1 MANGRELRRVCA
13 YCASSAAADGAY
25 YRAAERLGEELASA
39 GVTIVYGGGAK
50 GSMGALAAGALARGG
65 RVIGILPR
73 FMQDLECGHKGLTQL
88 MLVENMRERKHLM
101 LTDSDAVIALP
112 GGCGTLEELLEAITL
127 KRLGIYL
134 NPIVMLNT
142 RGFFDPLLELLR
154 HCVRERFMNPEH
166 EQMWTAV
173 DEPQQVIAAIR
184 NAPSWSEEARNFA
197 QVEPTSPAKD
207 SV

>member
-1 MANGRELRRVCA
+1 MANTDNRTIRRVCV
-13 YCASSAAADGAY
+13 YCASSSAAHDDY
-25 YRAAERLGEELASA
+25 YHAARRLGEELAAA

-50 GSMGALAAGALARGG
+50 GSMGAIASGALARGG
-65 RVIGILPR
+65 QVVGVLPR
-73 FMQDLECGHKGLTQL
+73 FMQELEWGHQGLTQL

-112 GGCGTLEELLEAITL
+112 GGCGTLEELMEAITL

-134 NPIVMLNT
+134 NPIVLLNT

-154 HCVRERFMNPEH
+154 HCIRERFLNPQH
-166 EQMWTAV
+166 EAMWTAV
-173 DEPQQVIAAIR
+173 DDPAAVLPAIR
-184 NAPSWSEEARNFA
+184 NAPAWSEDARTFA
-197 QVEPTSPAKD
+197 AVEPRGE

>member
-1 MANGRELRRVCA
+1 MASSRELRRVCA
-13 YCASSAAADGAY
+13 YCASSAAADAAY

-50 GSMGALAAGALARGG
+50 GSMGALASGALARGG

-73 FMQDLECGHKGLTQL
+73 FMQDLEWGHRGLTQL

-134 NPIVMLNT
+134 KPIVMLNT

-173 DEPQQVIAAIR
+173 DEPEQVIAAIR
-184 NAPSWSEEARNFA
+184 NAPAWSEEARNFA

>member
-13 YCASSAAADGAY
+13 YCASSAAADPEY
-25 YRAAERLGEELASA
+25 YRAAERLGGELAAA
-39 GVTIVYGGGAK
+39 GVTIVYGGGGN
-50 GSMGALAAGALARGG
+50 GSMGALASGALARGG
-65 RVIGILPR
+65 QVIGILPR
-73 FMQDLECGHKGLTQL
+73 FMQDLEWGHKGLTQL

-173 DEPQQVIAAIR
+173 DTPEEVIAAMR
-184 NAPSWSEEARNFA
+184 NAPAWSEEARRFA
-197 QVEPTSPAKD
+197 QVSPTSPGD
-207 SV
+207 DCV